1 MIFVRIQRFAQVN
14 MQWVLYCFIIL
25 CLCIILLNCNTGK
38 RLKDKTISQPE
49 KYQKSQVNGS
59 NSLIDLNSAKTAELE
74 KLPGIGERLARRIV
88 QHREKFG
95 KFRRAEHVMIV
106 KGISD
111 KKYRKIRHLIT
122 AK

>member
-1 MIFVRIQRFAQVN
+1 VY
-14 MQWVLYCFIIL
+14 WFIIL
-25 CLCIILLNCNTGK
+25 CLCTTLLNCNTGK
-38 RLKDKTISQPE
+38 SLKGKTISQSE
-49 KYQKSQVNGS
+49 KYQESQMNNSNG
-59 NSLIDLNSAKTAELE
+59 LIDLNSASVSELE

-95 KFRRAEHVMIV
+95 KFRRTEHVMIV

-122 AK
+122 VK

>member
-1 MIFVRIQRFAQVN
+1 
-14 MQWVLYCFIIL
+14 MQWGLYCFIIL

-49 KYQKSQVNGS
+49 KYQKSQVNDS

-74 KLPGIGERLARRIV
+74 KLPGIGEKLARRIV

>member
-1 MIFVRIQRFAQVN
+1 MN
-14 MQWVLYCFIIL
+14 
-25 CLCIILLNCNTGK
+25 N
-38 RLKDKTISQPE
+38 S
-49 KYQKSQVNGS
+49 NG
-59 NSLIDLNSAKTAELE
+59 LIDLNSASVSELE

-95 KFRRAEHVMIV
+95 KFRRTEHVMIV

-122 AK
+122 VK